1 MLYHLFDFLE
11 ANYGL
16 PGAGVFQFIT
26 FRAAMSVI
34 VALIISLLFGRRI
47 LNILLKKQVG
57 ETVRELGL
65 AGEEQ
70 KQGTPTMGGIMI
82 LASIL
87 IPALLFCDLTN
98 IYILL
103 LIVSTVWLG
112 LIGFLDDYIKVFK
125 KDKGGLKGRFK
136 VFGQVG
142 LGLLVGAVMYFH
154 PDIVLREQINHPQVE
169 EVAYEVSRDARSTLD
184 GETYHTVDIK
194 APLTTIPFFKSH
206 EFNYGSV
213 LSWMSKSLDK
223 WAWLI
228 YIPFVIFLIT
238 AVSNG
243 ANLTDGLD
251 GLAAGV
257 SAIIMLALGIF
268 AYLSGSFMLS
278 DYLNIMYIPESA
290 EIVIFASAF
299 VGACLAFLWWNAY
312 PAQVFMGDTGSLA
325 LGGIIGALA
334 IIIRKE
340 FLIPIL
346 CGVFLL
352 ESLSVI
358 IQVTYF
364 KYTKKKYGEGKRV
377 FLMSPIHHHY
387 QKKGI
392 HEAKIVS
399 RFWITGL
406 FLAVITFITFKL
418 R

>member
-1 MLYHLFDFLE
+1 
-11 ANYGL
+11 
-16 PGAGVFQFIT
+16 
-26 FRAAMSVI
+26 
-34 VALIISLLFGRRI
+34 
-47 LNILLKKQVG
+47 
-57 ETVRELGL
+57 
-65 AGEEQ
+65 
-70 KQGTPTMGGIMI
+70 MI

-87 IPALLFCDLTN
+87 IPALLFCDLSN

-103 LIVSTVWLG
+103 LIVSTIWMG

-125 KDKGGLKGRFK
+125 KNKEGLKGKFK
-136 VFGQVG
+136 VYGQVG

-154 PDIVLREQINHPQVE
+154 PDVVVREQIPSAQVE
-169 EVAYEVSRDARSTLD
+169 TYQYEVSRATRANSA
-184 GETYHTVDIK
+184 GEKYFTIDKK
-194 APLTTIPFFKSH
+194 APLTTIPFIKNH

-213 LSWMSKSLDK
+213 LSWISKSMDR

-257 SAIIMLALGIF
+257 SAIIVLALGVF
-268 AYLSGSFMLS
+268 AYLSGSFFLS
-278 DYLNIMYIPESA
+278 DYLNIMYIPDSA

-299 VGACLAFLWWNAY
+299 VGACLAFLWWNSY
-312 PAQVFMGDTGSLA
+312 PAQIFMGDTGSLA

-334 IIIRKE
+334 IMIRKE
-340 FLIPIL
+340 FLIPLL
-346 CGVFLL
+346 CGIFLL

-358 IQVTYF
+358 IQVAYF
-364 KYTKKKYGEGKRV
+364 KYTKRKTGEGKRV

-387 QKKGI
+387 QKKGM
-392 HEAKIVS
+392 HEMKIVV
-399 RFWITGL
+399 RFWIVAIL
-406 FLAVITFITFKL
+406 LAVITIITLKL